1 MGDDSKPEKGRDV
14 VYVPD
19 TSAILTGK
27 IDILSMRCVVPSGV
41 IKEIRKGMMGRLMD
55 HEMCVIQIID
65 PKSAYMEKVKMA
77 ARETGDLPYLSQTD
91 MDIIAVAL
99 EIGGVIISDDYSLQ
113 NVSSKLK
120 IEFQGCGLECIKS
133 RIRWGYVCKGCGAK
147 YEEKVE
153 NCRIC
158 GHKITRYP
166 LDQEER

>member
-1 MGDDSKPEKGRDV
+1 MGLPDKPGKDQGS

-27 IDILSMRCVVPSGV
+27 IDILSMKCIVPSGV
-41 IKEIRKGMMGRLMD
+41 IKEIRKGKMGRLMD
-55 HEMCVIQIID
+55 HEMCVIQITD
-65 PKSAYMEKVKMA
+65 PKNKFLDVVRSA

-99 EIGGVIISDDYSLQ
+99 EIGGIIISDDYSLQ

-133 RIRWGYVCKGCGAK
+133 RISWGYVCKGCGAK
-147 YEEKVE
+147 YEEKLE
-153 NCRIC
+153 SCRIC

-166 LDQEER
+166 LNEEKR